1 MPIDQLCDSQGINT
15 GTADCAPIPGVA
27 QYLNVWG
34 GMLSASQLAQGRDV
48 CEASLIADSKKSKSD
63 SSKLMM
69 FPLSHDTVPTKE
81 ANSEITLADG
91 FKQVKR
97 EGVPS
102 YTMKLVNIDMYLGA
116 QLRKINNKRIRYSFT
131 DDKNQFL
138 ASYDADANMIGR
150 WGQIFVDGVDIA
162 DTGTTKAYGE
172 VTVTIQAETAA
183 ETFDFPCC
191 IQLSKPAPQL
201 FKRLLDIQLYQP
213 TAATHAGGTAA
224 TASVTITNVGAD
236 NDTIDVLYGGV
247 SLTDEPVEKTSSE
260 STVTLLAVKIKDAIN
275 AATSTNGGYTAT
287 NSSGVI
293 TVTAPVSLGASLNTL
308 TLTVTIDGTIAASNT
323 AFTGGVNT
331 NTTLHVSG
339 KVSPSPNATTV
350 LDFYSG
356 SNGYGSSALGTT
368 KTLWSITD
376 ATTGTAK
383 TIATLAPNASGYFD
397 ITVNALPLGTY
408 IVKTVTPDLL
418 DAANVKGIECIQFT
432 YTKA

>member
-15 GTADCAPIPGVA
+15 GTADCAPIPGVG
-27 QYLNVWG
+27 QYLIIWG
-34 GMLSASQLAQGRDV
+34 GMLTAAQLAQGRDV
-48 CEASLIADSKKSKSD
+48 CEASLVADSKKSKSS

-69 FPLSHDTVPTKE
+69 FPISHDTTINKE
-81 ANSEITLADG
+81 ANSEVTLADG

-102 YTMKLVNIDMYLGA
+102 YQMKLVNIDMYLGA
-116 QLRKINNKRIRYSFT
+116 QLRKLNNKRVRYNFT
-131 DDKNQFL
+131 DDKNQYL
-138 ASYDADANMIGR
+138 ASYDSDNNVIGR
-150 WGQIFVDGVDIA
+150 YGQIFVDGVDIA

-172 VTVTIQAETAA
+172 VIVTIQAETAA

-224 TASVTITNVGAD
+224 TATVTLTNVGAD
-236 NDTIDVLYGGV
+236 NDTVDVLFNGV
-247 SLTDEPVEKTSSE
+247 SLTGGPVTKTSSE
-260 STVTLLAVKIKDAIN
+260 SNVTGLAAKVVAAIT
-275 AATSTNGGYTAT
+275 AATSTNGGYTAS
-287 NSSGVI
+287 NSAGVI
-293 TVTAPVSLGASLNTL
+293 TVTAPVSKGASVNTL
-308 TLTVTIDGTIAASNT
+308 TLTITIVGTIAASNT
-323 AFTGGVNT
+323 AFTGGVDT

-339 KVSPSPNATTV
+339 KVYPSPNATTV

-432 YTKA
+432 FTKA

>member
-15 GTADCAPIPGVA
+15 GTADCAPIPGVG

-48 CEASLIADSKKSKSD
+48 CEASLVADSKKSKSS
-63 SSKLMM
+63 SSKLIM

-138 ASYDADANMIGR
+138 GSYDADGNMVGR

-191 IQLSKPAPQL
+191 IQLSKPAAQL
-201 FKRLLDIQLYQP
+201 FKKLLDIQLYEKA
-213 TAATHAGGTAA
+213 TATHAGGTGA
-224 TASVTITNVGAD
+224 TSAVTFTNVGAD
-236 NDTIDVLYGGV
+236 NDTIDVLYNGG
-247 SLTDEPVEKTSSE
+247 SLTGGPITKTSSE
-260 STVTLLAVKIKDAIN
+260 STVTLLAVKVKDAIN
-275 AATSTNGGYTAT
+275 AATSTNGGYTAS
-287 NSSGVI
+287 NSSGVL
-293 TVTAPVSLGASLNTL
+293 TVTGPAGLGTSLNTKSL
-308 TLTVTIDGTIAASNT
+308 TLTIVGTIAAT
-323 AFTGGVNT
+323 GAAFTGGADT
-331 NTTLHVSG
+331 NTTIKVSG
-339 KVSPSPNATTV
+339 KVYPSPNATTT
-350 LDFYSG
+350 LDFYAG
-356 SNGYGSSALGTT
+356 SNGYGGSALGTT